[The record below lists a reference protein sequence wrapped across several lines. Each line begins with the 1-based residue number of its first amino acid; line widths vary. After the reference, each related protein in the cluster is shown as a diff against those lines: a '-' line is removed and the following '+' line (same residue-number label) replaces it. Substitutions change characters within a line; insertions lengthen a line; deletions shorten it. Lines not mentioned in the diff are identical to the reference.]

1 MSTLFREIFEDW
13 FHRPRYLVLLLGLLL
28 LIILPPVSA
37 ILQAGN
43 LILYISYGLVLILA
57 ALFTTTSYRE
67 WGLLLFLGVF
77 SFVVFVVWGDRHPHW
92 SWVNAIVTFIFF
104 SYVFR
109 KLLLY
114 ILNEKDVTVNTIY
127 AVICGYMILG
137 VVFAPLLAL
146 LQNQFYSGSIQES
159 ILDFYDLIYYS
170 FITLTTVGYGD
181 IVPTNQ
187 IIKSVSIIIA
197 ITGQI
202 YLTFVVAII
211 IGKYLASNS
220 QPSS

>member
-1 MSTLFREIFEDW
+1 
-13 FHRPRYLVLLLGLLL
+13 
-28 LIILPPVSA
+28 
-37 ILQAGN
+37 
-43 LILYISYGLVLILA
+43 
-57 ALFTTTSYRE
+57 
-67 WGLLLFLGVF
+67 
-77 SFVVFVVWGDRHPHW
+77 
-92 SWVNAIVTFIFF
+92 
-104 SYVFR
+104 
-109 KLLLY
+109 
-114 ILNEKDVTVNTIY
+114 
-127 AVICGYMILG
+127 
-137 VVFAPLLAL
+137 
-146 LQNQFYSGSIQES
+146 
-159 ILDFYDLIYYS
+159 DLIYYS